1 MSVRLA
7 TSLQFNSDVIG
18 ANVSTVKEIVAV
30 VLLFPTISS
39 KVLAPTVS
47 VTVPVVALGGV

>member
-1 MSVRLA
+1 MRA
-7 TSLQFNSDVIG
+7 TPLQFNSDVIG
-18 ANVSTVKEIVAV
+18 ANVSTMKEIVAV